1 MATWCFKTAALNERK
16 SSRYLWY
23 WQIDTHD
30 ALLFTAIKLFPTLDD
45 CVADARDQGF
55 RGQLSVPTAV
65 GHPAVITWSEDAEG
79 ISTVRIDQR
88 AA

>member
-1 MATWCFKTAALNERK
+1 MATWSFKTAALNERN

-23 WQIDTHD
+23 WQIDTQD
-30 ALLFTAIKLFPTLDD
+30 TLLFTAIKLFPTLDD

-55 RGQLSVPTAV
+55 GGHLTLPASVV
-65 GHPAVITWSEDAEG
+65 HPAVITWTEDSDG
-79 ISTVRIDQR
+79 ISTTRVEQR

>member
-1 MATWCFKTAALNERK
+1 MATWCFKSAALNERN

-30 ALLFTAIKLFPTLDD
+30 ALLFTAIKLFPTLDE
-45 CVADARDQGF
+45 CVDDARGQGF
-55 RGQLSVPTAV
+55 YGQLTLPDAV
-65 GHPAVITWSEDAEG
+65 NHPAVITWTDDGDG
-79 ISTVRIDQR
+79 ISTTRIDQQ

>member
-23 WQIDTHD
+23 WQIDTQD
-30 ALLFTAIKLFPTLDD
+30 AMLFTAIKLFSTLDE
-45 CVADARDQGF
+45 CVADAREQGF
-55 RGQLSVPTAV
+55 GGQLTLPASVA
-65 GHPAVITWSEDAEG
+65 HPAVITWSEGADG
-79 ISTVRIDQR
+79 VSTTRIDER

>member
-1 MATWCFKTAALNERK
+1 MATWCFKTAALNERN

-30 ALLFTAIKLFPTLDD
+30 ALLFTAIKLFSTLDE

-55 RGQLSVPTAV
+55 RGQLAVPHGVA
-65 GHPAVITWSEDAEG
+65 HPALITWTEDAHG
-79 ISTVRIDQR
+79 ASTTRIGQR

>member
-1 MATWCFKTAALNERK
+1 MATWCFKTAALNERN

-30 ALLFTAIKLFPTLDD
+30 ALLFTAIRLFATLDE
-45 CVADARDQGF
+45 CVADARHHGF
-55 RGQLSVPTAV
+55 GGHLTLPESVL
-65 GHPAVITWSEDAEG
+65 HPALITWSEDADG
-79 ISTVRIDQR
+79 VSTTRIDQQ

>member
-1 MATWCFKTAALNERK
+1 MATWCFKTAALNERN

-30 ALLFTAIKLFPTLDD
+30 TLLFTAIKLFATLDE
-45 CVADARDQGF
+45 CVTDARDQGF
-55 RGQLSVPTAV
+55 RGSLALPADVA
-65 GHPAVITWSEDAEG
+65 HPALITWTEDADG
-79 ISTVRIDQR
+79 VSTTRIDQR

>member
-1 MATWCFKTAALNERK
+1 MATWCFKTAALNERN

-30 ALLFTAIKLFPTLDD
+30 AMLFTAIKLFPTLDE
-45 CVADARDQGF
+45 CVADARHQGF
-55 RGQLSVPTAV
+55 YGHLALPGGVN
-65 GHPAVITWSEDAEG
+65 HPAVITWSDDDGG
-79 ISTVRIDQR
+79 ISTTRIDQR

>member
-1 MATWCFKTAALNERK
+1 MATWCFKTAALNERN

-30 ALLFTAIKLFPTLDD
+30 ALLFTAIKLFPTLEE
-45 CVADARDQGF
+45 CVADARYQGF
-55 RGQLSVPTAV
+55 GGHLTLPHAV
-65 GHPAVITWSEDAEG
+65 AHPAVITWTDDGGGA
-79 ISTVRIDQR
+79 STTRIDQQ